1 MAQRA
6 FPNPYADY
14 NKSLAEGY
22 FDSAGRLMPEFSQ
35 RLTNKIRELLQQMER
50 GLKSADPR
58 DGTAYTGWAGIAV
71 LYLHLYDVFGDPA
84 YLQMAH
90 GYVKQSLNCL
100 TKRSITFLCG
110 DAGPLA
116 VAAVLYHKM
125 NNEKQAEDCIARLIH
140 LNKIDPHAPSEML
153 YGRMGYIYA
162 LLFVNKNFGEE
173 KIPRSHIQQICETVL
188 TSGENLA
195 RKRNF
200 TGKTPL
206 MYEWYQEY
214 YVGAAHG
221 LAGIYYYLM
230 QPSLQVSQGKLHNLV
245 KPSVDYVCQLKFP
258 SGNYPPCVGDS
269 RDLLVHW
276 CHGAPGVIYMLIQ
289 AYKVFKEEQYLI
301 DAYQCTD
308 VIWQYGLL
316 KKGYGLCHG
325 AAGNAYAF
333 LTLYNLTQDMKCLYR
348 ACKEWLEQFISWLI
362 CWSPRKPNSLHL
374 NFERKACLL
383 QLKHDR
389 LGCAFKPGCMLLCFS
404 SKHKIKSVLGWYFLS
419 KLIFSSVSYFGICI
433 YLKVSVRKSFNFCF
447 LLKKGCAVF
456 GGHTHLF
463 HGLEKIKF
471 IIVTIC
477 YSSKNVLE
485 RNC

>member
-1 MAQRA
+1 MR
-6 FPNPYADY
+6 
-14 NKSLAEGY
+14 
-22 FDSAGRLMPEFSQ
+22 
-35 RLTNKIRELLQQMER
+35 
-50 GLKSADPR
+50 
-58 DGTAYTGWAGIAV
+58 GIAV
-71 LYLHLYDVFGDPA
+71 LYLHLYDVFGDSA

-90 GYVKQSLNCL
+90 SYVKQSLNCL

-125 NNEKQAEDCIARLIH
+125 NNEKQAEDCITRYKPFDNIRPSTLPSNTLRKYCEEWNRTTLTEIKLIH
-140 LNKIDPHAPSEML
+140 LNKIDPHAPNEML
-153 YGRMGYIYA
+153 YGRIGYIYA
-162 LLFVNKNFGEE
+162 LLFVNKNFGME
-173 KIPRSHIQQICETVL
+173 KVPQSHIQQICETIL

-200 TGKTPL
+200 TAKSPL

-230 QPSLQVSQGKLHNLV
+230 QPSLQVNQGKLHSLV

-258 SGNYPPCVGDS
+258 SGNYPPCIGDN

-289 AYKVFKEEQYLI
+289 AYKVFREEKYLC
-301 DAYQCTD
+301 DAYQCAD

-333 LTLYNLTQDMKCLYR
+333 LTLYNLTQDMKYLYR
-348 ACKEWLEQFISWLI
+348 ACKEWLEPYISWLT
-362 CWSPRKPNSLHL
+362 C
-374 NFERKACLL
+374 
-383 QLKHDR
+383 
-389 LGCAFKPGCMLLCFS
+389 
-404 SKHKIKSVLGWYFLS
+404 
-419 KLIFSSVSYFGICI
+419 
-433 YLKVSVRKSFNFCF
+433 
-447 LLKKGCAVF
+447 
-456 GGHTHLF
+456 
-463 HGLEKIKF
+463 
-471 IIVTIC
+471 
-477 YSSKNVLE
+477 
-485 RNC
+485 